1 MTDAPQFGQKRSSH
15 RVKVSVPLELFAD
28 GSDTPIRG
36 ATADLSAAGC
46 YLETMFPFA
55 VGTKLDLKLQ
65 LENTLLIEALVV
77 TSHPQVGNG
86 IQFTKMLP
94 EDREELKAFVD
105 ATAAAEDAKP

>member
-28 GSDTPIRG
+28 GSDTPFAARPPI
-36 ATADLSAAGC
+36 DAAGC

-94 EDREELKAFVD
+94 
-105 ATAAAEDAKP
+105 